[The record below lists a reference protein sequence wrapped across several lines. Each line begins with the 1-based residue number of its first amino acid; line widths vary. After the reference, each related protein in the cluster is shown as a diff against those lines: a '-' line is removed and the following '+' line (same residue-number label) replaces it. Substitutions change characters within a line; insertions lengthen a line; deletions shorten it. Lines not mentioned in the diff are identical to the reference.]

1 MSRGGFDGD
10 QMTRSWNQEPIATD
24 SDKHSPDIANELAA
38 LRPFEDAYM
47 DAVADGLGV
56 RHAHAPAS
64 C

>member
-1 MSRGGFDGD
+1 
-10 QMTRSWNQEPIATD
+10 MTRSWNQEPIVTD
-24 SDKHSPDIANELAA
+24 SDMHSPDIANELAA